1 MSDLLELANDVTFG
15 TVELTVD
22 TAAILPKGV
31 IAKVNFDP
39 LMWLDAPTPD
49 GRYFY
54 GNGFKTVELPA
65 FLQYKDQTTVEGG
78 HHGARICG
86 SLRGVDVERETGKVS
101 GWGYLIDNQAG
112 RDCLLALDTKS
123 IKGVSAD
130 LRGCALDTD
139 GTTALGVRGAYAT
152 SLLAGATICPM
163 PAFPDTMVTVEPVGA
178 IVASGTLVR
187 DLKPPRDAFSDPKF
201 NRPTGI
207 RVVPLT
213 SEFDQVFGHLALW
226 NVPHTSI
233 QGRKVYPPRDD
244 DLSKFYTGG
253 SVLCADGA
261 FVKVGR
267 LFLGDGHP
275 DTKMPAQQALDTYAR
290 TCDAWA
296 DVRVGKDK
304 FGIWVAGVTRPGIS
318 EELVYAGRAS
328 PLSGDWRPIDGRK
341 RLVAALS
348 CNFPGFPVYEDD
360 VDGALI
366 ASGPPPELDD
376 ADVLDQLHDAA
387 VEGDAA
393 AAAAFLENADQP
405 PVAARRRPV
414 IVRGDILS
422 PTHIYGG

>member
-1 MSDLLELANDVTFG
+1 MPDLLELANDVTFG

-22 TAAILPKGV
+22 TTAVLPRGV

-86 SLRGVDVERETGKVS
+86 SLRGVDVEQETGKVS

-163 PAFPDTMVTVEPVGA
+163 PAFPDTMVTVEPVEA
-178 IVASGTLVR
+178 IVASATLIR
-187 DLKPPRDAFSDPKF
+187 SLKPPRDAFDNPRF
-201 NRPTGI
+201 NRPTGG
-207 RVVPLT
+207 RVVPLNE
-213 SEFDQVFGHLALW
+213 EFDHVYGHLALW
-226 NVPHTSI
+226 KSKHVTKKVP
-233 QGRKVYPPRDD
+233 PPRDD
-244 DLSKFYTGG
+244 DYSSFYTGG
-253 SVLCADGA
+253 NVLCSDGTY
-261 FVKVGR
+261 VPVGR
-267 LFLGDGHP
+267 AFIGGDHP
-275 DTKMPAQQALDTYAR
+275 DVHLAAQAALDCYTA
-290 TCDAWA
+290 TSLAWA
-296 DVRVGKDK
+296 DIRVGTDK
-304 FGIWVAGVTRPGIS
+304 FGIWYAGVTRPGIS
-318 EELVYAGRAS
+318 EELVYAARAS
-328 PLSGDWRPIDGRK
+328 GISGDWRPINGRR
-341 RLVAALS
+341 RLIAALS
-348 CNFPGFPVYEDD
+348 SNTRGFEVYEEGAADD
-360 VDGALI
+360 DCALI
-366 ASGPPPELDD
+366 ASAGLPPESEDPE
-376 ADVLDQLHDAA
+376 VIEPEQLE
-387 VEGDAA
+387 VSTG
-393 AAAAFLENADQP
+393 P
-405 PVAARRRPV
+405 ARRRPTV
-414 IVRGDILS
+414 VRGDILS